1 MKLRLESDTLRF
13 RLSPAELDR
22 LLASGSLTASTPL
35 PGGAFRYAVELTDGD
50 DWAFTGDA
58 HHIVLRLP
66 KLDVLGHK
74 AELPSKTGLLRTLRV
89 NGGVL
94 DVCFEID
101 AKRPRTHRTGKPAA
115 PDQD

>member
-22 LLASGSLTASTPL
+22 LLGSGSLTASTPL
-35 PGGAFRYAVELTDGD
+35 PGGTFRYAVELTDGD

-58 HHIVLRLP
+58 HQIVLRLP

-74 AELPSKTGLLRTLRV
+74 AELPSKAGLLRTLRV

-101 AKRPRTHRTGKPAA
+101 AKRPRANRAGAPAA
-115 PDQD
+115 PHDD